1 MKKWIAFVAFAG
13 LLPAQAL
20 VEHAAAAAGG
30 SVGGVAGKK
39 VSDGLS
45 KIFEKVDTTTKKA
58 AKTGD
63 NGKAKEVDAKGVPLL
78 QVGPGSPKGRDTSGV
93 VPPPPPARRAGVP
106 TQAPPPAPVRVAA
119 VPTPPPPPLPEVKL
133 EDLKKIIAG
142 TKREEVLKLGPPAS
156 RVTMFDDGHLLEI
169 YRYMAGDMT
178 LGVVRLVDGSVT
190 SLLIR

>member
-20 VEHAAAAAGG
+20 VEHAAAATGG

-58 AKTGD
+58 AKSGES
-63 NGKAKEVDAKGVPLL
+63 GKAKEVDSKGVPLL

-93 VPPPPPARRAGVP
+93 VPPPPPARRAGVQ
-106 TQAPPPAPVRVAA
+106 TQAPPPAIARR
-119 VPTPPPPPLPEVKL
+119 TPSRQTTSG
-133 EDLKKIIAG
+133 IALSW
-142 TKREEVLKLGPPAS
+142 TS
-156 RVTMFDDGHLLEI
+156 RPRH
-169 YRYMAGDMT
+169 Y
-178 LGVVRLVDGSVT
+178 
-190 SLLIR
+190 